1 MCDFV
6 FCYGSSNERKL
17 SKYIKDTKK
26 GLRLYVSDREYFY
39 VEIKK
44 TNRKNLVI
52 NFEDSLKFIKF
63 LVKNKIHCQLL
74 NNKHS
79 CGFCK
84 NYRTYFQYIVQNKHV
99 QHIKLFVGKF
109 IPMIRSICEF
119 VNFNLSYVIEDKQI
133 FGNNN
138 IDLEIVKYIF
148 EIGNLIDVDYIVE
161 YTLKTLDD
169 VGIDLL
175 EIFIGIYKQKITYFF
190 TEDFGNIGDLLNTV
204 LNMWAFIIPA
214 FKTDNVNL
222 FNYVVEELSNIT
234 DDINEEELDKN
245 QIVSLN
251 KIKQIYIYSELKI
264 GVFLNTCIYNSFDCP
279 NVFKQLMEDYVKDYL
294 DIDSFAY
301 NFFRKILDNNK
312 FACAGILCE
321 KINGNQR
328 VLKNLLFYTVSTID
342 EARILVDYELDY
354 EKIYEDPGFN
364 KLAENTRKII
374 EQLVKETDN

>member
-1 MCDFV
+1 
-6 FCYGSSNERKL
+6 
-17 SKYIKDTKK
+17 
-26 GLRLYVSDREYFY
+26 
-39 VEIKK
+39 
-44 TNRKNLVI
+44 
-52 NFEDSLKFIKF
+52 
-63 LVKNKIHCQLL
+63 
-74 NNKHS
+74 
-79 CGFCK
+79 
-84 NYRTYFQYIVQNKHV
+84 
-99 QHIKLFVGKF
+99 
-109 IPMIRSICEF
+109 MIRSICEF